1 MKHAFEVGLI
11 PLGDLY
17 GDHNE
22 RWVTWKQD
30 VQTKIDETLGEL
42 RTDTVEKDIAVKLR
56 NTIKVLEKLE
66 ETFDEIANQQSYK
79 PDVD

>member
-1 MKHAFEVGLI
+1 MNK
-11 PLGDLY
+11 Y
-17 GDHNE
+17 
-22 RWVTWKQD
+22 
-30 VQTKIDETLGEL
+30 ETLGEL